1 MLDFIRSCRAS
12 GMLFVCALGAGSPA
26 FAEDMHQTL
35 IEEAR
40 VMISR
45 PDGAV
50 RKWSYTP
57 TVTVIHD
64 EDYDTGEVA
73 ETVDLINANS
83 GLRIGTGPN
92 EPVGYI
98 PWDAFW
104 TEESRHVRFGLIHEE
119 GHHHAVQSSIALT
132 QVGGVIDT
140 ASIVIFA
147 SKAEERLSHA
157 ALMSGV
163 LSDAKVRRNLRAM
176 AGRQGGGECYFQLLS
191 NADSLHVAYV
201 FILVGEDGRSPERC
215 LYEEVMQTMGI
226 LRDAEGSEHFSFD
239 DRHAA
244 KDPTYDLALLR
255 AIYDHAITSE
265 DPVEGVLDRFAA
277 ELDLLR
283 IARAD

>member
-1 MLDFIRSCRAS
+1 MLDFIRSCRVS
-12 GMLFVCALGAGSPA
+12 GMLFLCAFGAASVAGA
-26 FAEDMHQTL
+26 DEMRETL
-35 IEEAR
+35 LDEAR
-40 VMISR
+40 VMIAR

-64 EDYDTGEVA
+64 ADYETGEVT

-92 EPVGYI
+92 EPVTYI
-98 PWDAFW
+98 AWDAFW
-104 TEESRHVRFGLIHEE
+104 SDQSRHVRFGLVHEE

-132 QVGGVIDT
+132 QVGGHVGTSNIM
-140 ASIVIFA
+140 VFA

-201 FILVGEDGRSPERC
+201 FILVEENGRSPESC

-226 LRDAEGSEHFSFD
+226 LRDAEGSVHFSFD
-239 DRHAA
+239 DRHEA

-255 AIYDHAITSE
+255 AIYDPSITSE
-265 DPVEGVLDRFAA
+265 DPVEAVLDRFAA
-277 ELDLLR
+277 ELDLLQ
-283 IARAD
+283 IARAQ